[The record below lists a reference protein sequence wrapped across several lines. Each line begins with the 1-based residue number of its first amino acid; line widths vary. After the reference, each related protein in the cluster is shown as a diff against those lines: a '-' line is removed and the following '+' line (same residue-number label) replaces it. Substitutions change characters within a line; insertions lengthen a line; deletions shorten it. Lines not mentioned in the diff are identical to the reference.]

1 MSCAICCITTPAS
14 TGRFSQPTRLFQF
27 FAPEFDAILNRGV
40 SSSWISYQPL
50 VDLATNTVT
59 GCEALLRR
67 RHPQQGMIA
76 PAEFIP
82 VAEDTSLIIEIGEWV
97 LKQACTEAVSWPNQL
112 QVAVNVSSVQS
123 RSKTLALT
131 LAAALSKSGLAPGRL
146 ELEITE
152 TVLIRDEAEA
162 LAVLLQLQDLGVRI
176 ALNDFG
182 AGYPP

>member
-1 MSCAICCITTPAS
+1 
-14 TGRFSQPTRLFQF
+14 
-27 FAPEFDAILNRGV
+27 
-40 SSSWISYQPL
+40 
-50 VDLATNTVT
+50 
-59 GCEALLRR
+59 
-67 RHPQQGMIA
+67 MIA
-76 PAEFIP
+76 PAAFIP

-112 QVAVNVSSVQS
+112 QVAVNVSSVQF

-131 LAAALSKSGLAPGRL
+131 LAAALSESGLAPGRL